1 MRRDTGL
8 ISTDAESDFQRARRR
23 QILSQ
28 LSSRLRREPDDVRS
42 MLPFEDVIEVLGR
55 VSERYIGIEAISVT
69 SVVGSVEKAK
79 EFDRSF
85 RPTSNRIRHRWQSI
99 DAAHRK
105 GEPMP
110 PIDVYRV
117 GDLHFVRDGHHR
129 VSVAVEM
136 GLEVID
142 ASVTEVKTR
151 LSPNGIVGRRDLITK
166 DYERIFQARV
176 PLAPKMRAK
185 IRVSDPWFYAE
196 VAEAVE
202 AWGFRLIQDKAR
214 FCDRA
219 DVARRWFT
227 EEYEPVVEML
237 RQHDLIGER
246 TETEAYLRVARERYR
261 LIRAHEWNDEILAR
275 LAKPLRRKEPG

>member
-8 ISTDAESDFQRARRR
+8 VSTDAESDFQRARRR

-28 LSSRLRREPDDVRS
+28 LSARLRREPDDVRS
-42 MLPFEDVIEVLGR
+42 MLPFEDLMAVLGR
-55 VSERYIGIEAISVT
+55 VSERRIGLEVIPVSSI
-69 SVVGSVEKAK
+69 VGSVEKAK
-79 EFDRSF
+79 EFDRAF
-85 RPTSNRIRHRWQSI
+85 RPTSNRIRHRWQRI
-99 DAAHRK
+99 DAAQRK

-142 ASVTEVKTR
+142 AYVTEVKTR
-151 LSPNGIVGRRDLITK
+151 LSPDGIVGRHDLITK
-166 DYERIFQARV
+166 DYERIFKARV
-176 PLAPKMRAK
+176 PLPIEMATK

-202 AWGFRLIQDKAR
+202 AWGFRLIQEKGA
-214 FCDRA
+214 FCERA
-219 DVARRWFT
+219 EVANRWFR
-227 EEYEPVVEML
+227 EEYEPVVKML
-237 RQHDLIGER
+237 RDQHLIGER

-261 LIRAHEWNDEILAR
+261 LLRAHEWSDEIVAR
-275 LAKPLRRKEPG
+275 LAKPLRRKTP